1 MPKRSNVDLNYG
13 WKEWQSHTAG
23 KAYEIW
29 KVFVAIFK
37 KYNGSKEINFGGGAK
52 NDFLDPAISLPNK
65 PELQIATQLL
75 GFYPFFFMR
84 DAFKK

>member
-1 MPKRSNVDLNYG
+1 MVEKN
-13 WKEWQSHTAG
+13 G
-23 KAYEIW
+23 KVTLQEKHMRYERYLW
-29 KVFVAIFK
+29 PS
-37 KYNGSKEINFGGGAK
+37 SKNTMGQRRLILGGAK